1 MDRVCPLLAL
11 AADRRTAVDGV
22 DGGHRCHA
30 LDPSPPLERDRQ
42 SRLCLTPGHRRCER
56 YLAHL
61 GRGGSAQPGAVAIAD
76 GLRSTR
82 LLLTPEPAWRGMA
95 GRARRSPRGLVVAGV
110 VVAAGAAG
118 AAVLATTVAA
128 PDGIAAASPTP
139 DASPRSATPSARL
152 EPSDASSPAES
163 ASAAVPT
170 AVATPTAAPSPAPA
184 TPAPATPAPTV
195 APTPQRTYVVQAGDT
210 LALIAQQFGVSV
222 SAIQSVN
229 GIADPDEIVIGTVL
243 VIP

>member
-30 LDPSPPLERDRQ
+30 LDPPGALERERQ
-42 SRLCLTPGHRRCER
+42 TRLCLVPAHQRCER

-61 GRGGSAQPGAVAIAD
+61 GRGGAPAPGTPVLGD

-95 GRARRSPRGLVVAGV
+95 GRARRSSRG
-110 VVAAGAAG
+110 VVAAGAVLVVGTAG
-118 AAVLATTVAA
+118 AA
-128 PDGIAAASPTP
+128 IAAAGMLTQDGVAATSPTP
-139 DASPRSATPSARL
+139 RPTPTPGATADPTDAPTATP
-152 EPSDASSPAES
+152 
-163 ASAAVPT
+163 VPT
-170 AVATPTAAPSPAPA
+170 PVPTVSSPA
-184 TPAPATPAPTV
+184 TPAPTAAPTPAPTPAPTV
-195 APTPQRTYVVQAGDT
+195 APTPQRTYVVQEGDT

-222 SAIQSVN
+222 AAIQAAN
-229 GIADPDEIVIGTVL
+229 DIADPDEIIVGDVL